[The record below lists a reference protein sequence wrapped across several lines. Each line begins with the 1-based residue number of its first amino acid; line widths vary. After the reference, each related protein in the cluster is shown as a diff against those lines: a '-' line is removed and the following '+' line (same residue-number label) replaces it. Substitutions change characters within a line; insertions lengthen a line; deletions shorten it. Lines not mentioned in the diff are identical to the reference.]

1 MKISRILFKPR
12 WQDKDAATRLAA
24 VGADPDAELI
34 AALPDLTRSDP
45 DARVRLAALKRL
57 GDYECWRERSTAD
70 ADPELRRT
78 ARTAYVSMFCAGGPG
93 TPALPRLIAE
103 LDTLSA
109 AEIETVA
116 TAATRRELRAA
127 ALALVTRPALLV
139 ERAGAD
145 PDPALRLAALARIHD
160 PAALERI
167 AERTRKTDKTIN
179 RAARERVQAL
189 RIEGGDAG
197 AIAARARALCERIET
212 LLRDPGTD
220 AEGARRRIEAEWA
233 SLGTSVPADLSMRFN
248 GASALLQRAPAPAPA
263 PRMDDLPPAEPPST
277 PIDAAA
283 PVAVDHSVADAKAAE
298 QVASRAR
305 FDAALAAAAE
315 RTRIEREQRDATQRE
330 IEQHLPRLN
339 AALDAGDTAAAHA
352 EDARIASL
360 LALLGATPRGI
371 EQQLVPLHARLAEL
385 RRWQHWSNQRR
396 RRALCTEIEALAQSG
411 LHPDAVATRVQEAR
425 TEWTRL
431 DAMEGQERSG
441 ESAGIARRFFA
452 ACQRALKPAQ
462 AYFAKRDTVRD
473 AQRQQIEELL
483 QRHAALPAD
492 STDWKAIGQLRQ
504 ELAGGLRSL
513 DALNP
518 RDRNV
523 FAKRIK
529 DAIGALATRLDQH
542 AGEIEAAKA
551 RLIEKAQALA
561 QHADRGSPRAA
572 RELQQQWT
580 QLGVG
585 ARSTDQKQWREFR
598 KACDQ
603 VFAALDSERKQREA
617 DTAAQTER
625 ARVVVADAEALLGE
639 TGVAPETLRTRRKE
653 LEARWRDC
661 ANADRGLDR
670 RFNQTL
676 EALAGRAEKQV
687 REGRLARYTQ
697 ALDTYERVLR
707 REAGLA
713 PMDSSDSG
721 TPALAGEFAVLAG
734 RASTE
739 AVALAPITDEE
750 TIDAAR
756 DLLVRLE
763 FLGGV
768 ASPADDSARRMN
780 YQVSRLSSRL
790 RGNSA
795 QSPAQELTGLMAEW
809 FALPGRL
816 PDELNER
823 FDRAARAVLAT
834 LP

>member
-24 VGADPDAELI
+24 VSADPDAELI

-78 ARTAYVSMFCAGGPG
+78 ARTTYVSLFCAGGPG

-109 AEIETVA
+109 AEVETVA
-116 TAATRRELRAA
+116 TAATQRELRAA
-127 ALALVTRPALLV
+127 ALALITRPALLV

-197 AIAARARALCERIET
+197 AIAAHARALCERIET

-220 AEGARRRIEAEWA
+220 AEGARLRIEAEWA
-233 SLGTSVPADLSMRFN
+233 ALGKSIPADLSMRFN
-248 GASALLQRAPAPAPA
+248 GASALLQRAPATAPA
-263 PRMDDLPPAEPPST
+263 PRVDDSPAAEPPT
-277 PIDAAA
+277 PVDAAA
-283 PVAVDHSVADAKAAE
+283 PLAADRAVADAKAAE

-305 FDAALAAAAE
+305 FDAALAAAAA
-315 RTRIEREQRDATQRE
+315 RTRIEREQRDATQHE

-360 LALLGATPRGI
+360 LATLGATPRGI

-483 QRHAALPAD
+483 QRHAALPAE
-492 STDWKAIGQLRQ
+492 SADWKAIGQLRQ

-529 DAIGALATRLDQH
+529 DAIGTLATRLDQH

-561 QHADRGSPRAA
+561 QHADRGSPRTA

-603 VFAALDSERKQREA
+603 VFAALDNERKQREA
-617 DTAAQTER
+617 DNVAQTER
-625 ARVVVADAEALLGE
+625 ARAVVAEAEALLAE

-661 ANADRGLDR
+661 VNADRGLDR

-676 EALAGRAEKQV
+676 EALASRAEKQV

-697 ALDTYERVLR
+697 ALDAYERVLR
-707 REAGLA
+707 REAGSAAL
-713 PMDSSDSG
+713 DDESSG
-721 TPALAGEFAVLAG
+721 AVALAAEFAVLSE
-734 RASTE
+734 RASGE
-739 AVALAPITDEE
+739 GAAPAPVTDDE

-756 DLLVRLE
+756 DVMVRLE

-816 PDELNER
+816 PDALNER
-823 FDRAARAVLAT
+823 FDRAVRAVLAT